1 MTTLL
6 ECREWMRQFYGK
18 FSLYVKAGIRFLTG
32 LTVFF
37 VITYRMGYMTQFKN
51 PVIPLVF
58 SLICTFLP
66 INFMIVFAIVMLM
79 MHLYALSM
87 EIALVMLCVFLALY
101 LLYYRFSPKYGF
113 VLLLTPV
120 AYVLG
125 IPYAIPVALGLIAT
139 PITVIPVAVGSIVYY
154 MLYYIYQY
162 GTNIT
167 GAGTTE
173 NVQKVVYVFANA
185 LKDPGLYL
193 HMITLAA
200 ALFLVY
206 FIRKLSIDN
215 AWLVAIISGA
225 VGQLVFMLIGNFA
238 LDISISIVGIIIGT
252 ILSGIIA
259 LILRFFVFN
268 VDYSR
273 TEYVQFE
280 DDEYVYYVK
289 AVPKITITKREKT
302 ITRIN
307 AQRRRGDGTRTAGR
321 FKPDDLL

>member
-6 ECREWMRQFYGK
+6 ECREWMKQFYGK
-18 FSLYVKAGIRFLTG
+18 YSLYVKAGMRFITG
-32 LTVFF
+32 LVVFF

-58 SLICTFLP
+58 ALICTFLP
-66 INFMIVFAIVMLM
+66 INFMIIFAMAMLM

-87 EIALVMLCVFLALY
+87 EIALVMLCVFIVLY

-113 VLLLTPV
+113 VLMLTPV
-120 AYVLG
+120 AFVLG
-125 IPYAIPVALGLIAT
+125 IPYIIPVVLGLIAT
-139 PITVIPVAVGSIVYY
+139 PVTVVPVAVGSIVYY
-154 MLYYIYQY
+154 LLYYIYQY

-167 GAGTTE
+167 STGTTE
-173 NVQKVVYVFANA
+173 NVQKVVYVFENA

-193 HMITLAA
+193 HMITLVA

-206 FIRKLSIDN
+206 FIRKLSVDN
-215 AWLVAIISGA
+215 AWMIAIISGA
-225 VGQLVFMLIGNFA
+225 VGEFVFMLIGNFA
-238 LDISISIVGIIIGT
+238 LDISISIVGMIIGT
-252 ILSGIIA
+252 IISVIVA
-259 LILRFFVFN
+259 FALRFFVFN

-280 DDEYVYYVK
+280 DDEYMYFVK

-302 ITRIN
+302 VKRIN
-307 AQRRRGDGTRTAGR
+307 PQRGRGDAVRTAGR
-321 FKPDDLL
+321 YKPDDLL